1 MLGERESDFVVF
13 QGMQNRLFGKAQKIC
28 LRYFK
33 IGQTYFE
40 ICALYFFFAPN
51 GGEKPV
57 TPMFP
62 KLFRI
67 VRYKALVL
75 FRERFDVY
83 AKNRPVLNKHALP
96 CLELRSPVSA
106 TAPVQVA
113 RGSGIF
119 LGTRAQPG
127 FFGP

>member
-1 MLGERESDFVVF
+1 M
-13 QGMQNRLFGKAQKIC
+13 
-28 LRYFK
+28 
-33 IGQTYFE
+33 
-40 ICALYFFFAPN
+40 YFFFSPN

-83 AKNRPVLNKHALP
+83 AKKPA
-96 CLELRSPVSA
+96 
-106 TAPVQVA
+106 
-113 RGSGIF
+113 
-119 LGTRAQPG
+119 G
-127 FFGP
+127 FE

>member
-13 QGMQNRLFGKAQKIC
+13 QGMQNRLFGKTQKIC

-33 IGQTYFE
+33 ICQTYFE

-83 AKNRPVLNKHALP
+83 AEKPA
-96 CLELRSPVSA
+96 
-106 TAPVQVA
+106 
-113 RGSGIF
+113 
-119 LGTRAQPG
+119 G
-127 FFGP
+127 FE

>member
-1 MLGERESDFVVF
+1 MHYAPSVFVLVFITVFERVF
-13 QGMQNRLFGKAQKIC
+13 RRRKIC

-83 AKNRPVLNKHALP
+83 AKKPA
-96 CLELRSPVSA
+96 
-106 TAPVQVA
+106 
-113 RGSGIF
+113 
-119 LGTRAQPG
+119 G
-127 FFGP
+127 FE

>member
-40 ICALYFFFAPN
+40 ICALYFLFAPK

-83 AKNRPVLNKHALP
+83 AKKPA
-96 CLELRSPVSA
+96 
-106 TAPVQVA
+106 
-113 RGSGIF
+113 
-119 LGTRAQPG
+119 G
-127 FFGP
+127 FE

>member
-28 LRYFK
+28 L
-33 IGQTYFE
+33 T
-40 ICALYFFFAPN
+40 YFFFSPN

-75 FRERFDVY
+75 FKERFDVY